1 MSNHP
6 RHRPKHRK
14 PLPCALTA
22 KPAQTPPITV
32 VPPHKANAKPAPRSA
47 ITPEIRKKIE
57 ESLASKPNVISD
69 PRTTV
74 LVEADTSQGTK
85 TIKVR
90 ETDDVDSARDDAAEK
105 IVRKSK
111 PKKIGDKLL
120 TSAPKKQPAYLKSV
134 AQPVVR
140 TTNPDAPFGYDDN
153 DRPIGVPVGKP
164 YVKPELKAVREPRS
178 GSRPC
183 GDCGQDLCKHCHPE
197 NVVQA
202 HELLRRPGTTN
213 PMDPEA
219 TTTPELTL
227 EENLRRQFGIAPTS
241 SLVLTTS
248 RPTFKFQ
255 FYPEILRITRKQ
267 LVELFDE
274 VVDTEVETMKLMET
288 QLKNPWFIRH
298 QIGGLRKTI
307 AHAQK
312 RLQCIPLLVQRSERL
327 ILSWSAQVMKYGTKT
342 IPARAPED
350 ILDAKTRYKFTYEE
364 RKKLKKYQ
372 HWKTHLQA
380 IVRETQAQ
388 MNPLQQRLD
397 NWGSSPDDF
406 ESVTVTQD
414 RKITFGEKF
423 REPEEPINDLSETY
437 AKLRNVGVSSLVSK
451 TDAYIHLLST
461 DYQMLAD
468 SFQKHPLLR
477 PWRWFE
483 NEIVLQAIGYGLI
496 RPTRKTFETYPQLK
510 KYLNQDAWSE
520 DDVDEI
526 DDSGLRGSILK
537 TGGSEIG
544 ASIYNF
550 GLTRKDQ
557 PRMSGSF
564 DNAVDFGNKNRTTGA
579 APSVDSSGG
588 LAGEIDS
595 GDYAEEIAS
604 E

>member
-1 MSNHP
+1 MSTHL
-6 RHRPKHRK
+6 RQCPKPVEATTPEIVVK
-14 PLPCALTA
+14 PDQA
-22 KPAQTPPITV
+22 PPITV
-32 VPPHKANAKPAPRSA
+32 IPPHNADAKPVPRSA
-47 ITPEIRKKIE
+47 ITPEIRKRIE
-57 ESLASKPNVISD
+57 ESLASRPNVTTD
-69 PRTTV
+69 TRTTV
-74 LVEADTSQGTK
+74 LVEVDTSEGTK
-85 TIKVR
+85 TIK
-90 ETDDVDSARDDAAEK
+90 TADNLDSARDDAAEK

-111 PKKIGDKLL
+111 PKTIGDRLL

-134 AQPVVR
+134 AQPVVA
-140 TTNPDAPFGYDDN
+140 TANPDAPFGHDDN

-164 YVKPELKAVREPRS
+164 YIKPELKAVQEPPS

-213 PMDPEA
+213 PMDPGA
-219 TTTPELTL
+219 TTAPELTL
-227 EENLRRQFGIAPTS
+227 EENLRRQFGMIPASSPAPT
-241 SLVLTTS
+241 TS
-248 RPTFKFQ
+248 KPTFKFH
-255 FYPEILRITRKQ
+255 FCPEILGITRKQ
-267 LVELFDE
+267 LVELFDA
-274 VVDTEVETMKLMET
+274 VIDTEVETMKLMET
-288 QLKNPWFIRH
+288 QLKNPWFVRH

-307 AHAQK
+307 AHSQK

-342 IPARAPED
+342 IPARDPED

-372 HWKTHLQA
+372 GWKTHLQA
-380 IVRETQAQ
+380 IVRDAQAQ

-406 ESVTVTQD
+406 ESVTVTRD
-414 RKITFGEKF
+414 REITFREKF

-483 NEIVLQAIGYGLI
+483 NEIVLQAVGFGLI
-496 RPTRKTFETYPQLK
+496 RPTRKTVETYPQLK
-510 KYLNQDAWSE
+510 KYLNQDAWS
-520 DDVDEI
+520 DDDLDEI
-526 DDSGLRGSILK
+526 DDSDLRRSVLK

-564 DNAVDFGNKNRTTGA
+564 DGAVDFGNKNRTTGA
-579 APSVDSSGG
+579 NPSNDSPGG
-588 LAGEIDS
+588 FAGEIDS
-595 GDYAEEIAS
+595 GDYAEEIAT